1 MNVGAVLLAAGAA
14 SRMGGRPKCLLQ
26 LDGVP
31 LVLRQLDAL
40 SAAGVQDIVVMLGHY
55 AEQIESVLP
64 TQGLVRVRNPAPDDG
79 QASSVRLGLQ
89 ALPASVDAVIVALAD
104 QPLITSQDVTALLN
118 AFYQRGEK
126 SMLVPR
132 VKLSDGTSVPG
143 NPVILS
149 AALRQLWLA
158 GEDDRMCRSWRQQHP
173 DQIAWMNTENRHYA
187 TDLDTPED
195 LQQFERD
202 TGQVLRWP
210 STTTIFTDPG

>member
-31 LVLRQLDAL
+31 LLLRQLNAL
-40 SAAGVQDIVVMLGHY
+40 SAAGVQDIVVVVGHY

-64 TQGLVRVRNPAPDDG
+64 TQGLARVRNPAPDDG

-89 ALPASVDAVIVALAD
+89 ALPASVDAVILALAD

-195 LQQFERD
+195 QKQFERD

-210 STTTIFTDPG
+210 STTTMITDHG

>member
-31 LVLRQLDAL
+31 LLLRQLNAL
-40 SAAGVQDIVVMLGHY
+40 SAAGVQDIVVVVGHY

-64 TQGLVRVRNPAPDDG
+64 TQGLARGRNPAPDDG

-89 ALPASVDAVIVALAD
+89 ALPASVDAVILALAD

-195 LQQFERD
+195 LQQAARD

-210 STTTIFTDPG
+210 STTTMITDHG